1 MELSGASTVIART
14 TIDANDNV
22 SDNVVYADFTLKGKP
37 GGKVVANEDFALA
50 A

>member
-22 SDNVVYADFTLKGKP
+22 ASDNVVYPVFGSN
-37 GGKVVANEDFALA
+37 KVVANEDFALA